1 MRALLREAALVGG
14 LAIAMAAG
22 GAHAQISGNVV
33 KIGVLTDLS
42 GVYKD
47 LGGPGSVYAAQMAV
61 DDAGGR
67 VLGAPIEVVQGDPL
81 NKPDVA
87 SGIVRKWFDA
97 EDVDVVADVPTSGIA
112 LAVQEIV
119 REKKRIFLMAG
130 PASSDLS
137 GKNCSPYGFQWV
149 YNTYTLAHGTGGAAV
164 RQGADTWFFIT
175 ADYAFG
181 KALERDTAK
190 AVVDAGGKVLG
201 SIAHPLGTQDF
212 SSFLLQAQ
220 ASKAKIIGLANAGGD
235 TTSAIKQASEF
246 GIVSSGQRLAGL
258 LVLLN
263 DVHSLG
269 LQTAQGLTITDAWY
283 WDMNDESRAFA
294 KRYADKMGRPPNFVQ
309 AGVYSA
315 VAHYIKAVKAAGTD
329 DADKVQ
335 AKMREILVDDFM
347 GHGKQVRADGRVARD
362 FLLAQVKKP
371 SESKSAW
378 DLYKILAIIPAK
390 DALEPLGDSACPL
403 VKKN

>member
-1 MRALLREAALVGG
+1 MRALLRKVALVGG
-14 LAIAMAAG
+14 LAIAVAAS
-22 GAHAQISGNVV
+22 GANAQISGNVV

-61 DDAGGR
+61 ADAGGR

-87 SGIVRKWFDA
+87 SGIVRKWIDA

-119 REKKRIFLMAG
+119 RDKKRIFLMAG

-149 YNTYTLAHGTGGAAV
+149 YNTYTLAHGTGSAAV

-190 AVVDAGGKVLG
+190 AVVDAGGKVVG
-201 SIAHPLGTQDF
+201 SIAHPLGAQDF

-235 TTSAIKQASEF
+235 TINAIKQASEY
-246 GIVSSGQRLAGL
+246 GIVSGGQKLAGL

-263 DVHSLG
+263 DVQALG
-269 LQTAQGLTITDAWY
+269 LQAAQGLTITDAWY

-335 AKMREILVDDFM
+335 AKMREIPVDDFM

-371 SESKSAW
+371 SESKSTW
-378 DLYKILAIIPAK
+378 DLYNILATIPAK